1 MSEIKDPDVT
11 VGMTGSLDESH
22 KDNDSE
28 ERGVRKAGKL
38 DVFVQGAALF
48 SDGYNIQIAGY
59 MNTILAKL

>member
-1 MSEIKDPDVT
+1 MSEIKDPNVT
-11 VGMTGSLDESH
+11 VGTIGSLDDTQ

-28 ERGVRKAGKL
+28 QRGVRKAGKL